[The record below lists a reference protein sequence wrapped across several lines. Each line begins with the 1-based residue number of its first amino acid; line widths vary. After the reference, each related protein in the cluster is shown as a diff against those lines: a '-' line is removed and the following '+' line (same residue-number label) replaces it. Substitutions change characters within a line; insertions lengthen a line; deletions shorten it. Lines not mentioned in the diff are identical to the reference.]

1 MTTFN
6 IGDEVIF
13 GRPNGEKTRGRV
25 IRVNAKS
32 ISVEQTETRGQSR
45 IRKAGV
51 KWRVH
56 PTLVR
61 KVEAV

>member
-1 MTTFN
+1 MIQKN
-6 IGDEVIF
+6 DIVVF

-32 ISVEQTETRGQSR
+32 ITIEQVEERGRSR
-45 IRKAGV
+45 IREAGV